1 MTKKQHYDSPVSEV
15 VELSLEGC
23 IAQSAPG
30 FEDGGDLF
38 D

>member
-1 MTKKQHYDSPVSEV
+1 MTKKQLYDSPVSEII
-15 VELSLEGC
+15 ELSLEGC

-38 D
+38 E